1 MHLSLRSWRER
12 VPNRFRTQILLPGKS
27 HAGREK
33 NGEESSLGNWKNNY
47 SSNSSIPLISSS
59 IQESKGIEELG
70 N

>member
-1 MHLSLRSWRER
+1 MHLSLRSWREW
-12 VPNRFRTQILLPGKS
+12 VPNRFLTQILLPGKS

-33 NGEESSLGNWKNNY
+33 NGEESSLGNWKNN
-47 SSNSSIPLISSS
+47 SSNSSIPSI